1 MYLRGGTEAQGRPLI
16 VLNSWN
22 TFCNNASEG
31 EPLVPLSD
39 HLLTSC
45 FYIISVTLLFTCQPL
60 ALYKHSRPGGLFAFP
75 VLCIIK
81 SLSLCSL
88 HFRQFP

>member
-31 EPLVPLSD
+31 ECV
-39 HLLTSC
+39 HQAIG
-45 FYIISVTLLFTCQPL
+45 IINHV
-60 ALYKHSRPGGLFAFP
+60 
-75 VLCIIK
+75 I
-81 SLSLCSL
+81 
-88 HFRQFP
+88 